1 VLKAYAQFVTRRAVA
16 VVLIVTALTALAIT
30 RILDVR
36 ALQPRLRL
44 DPSIESLLPIGDEN
58 RTFYDKTRKIFGNDD
73 TLLLALHRPGGVFE
87 PSFLAALLRI
97 TTRIGSTPGV
107 QRVVSLANAPN
118 LRSVGED
125 LEIAPLY
132 EEPPTDPAELDRV
145 RRAALGSPV
154 FRGSLLGGDG
164 TTTGIA
170 IQPVDM
176 PEMEFNLLGIDQ
188 QIQRIAREELAGSP
202 DVSIWLVGSAHLK
215 AETSRFLLRDL
226 ALVIPLAFALIML
239 IALLSFRSLRGL
251 LIPVS
256 TIGIAILWTFAVMAE
271 LNPALNLVT
280 ISIPPLL
287 LVIGFV
293 ESVHIVCFYYEAIE
307 EGVAHPSTERAAA
320 RGLEMVVLPMFLTGS
335 TTVAGF
341 LSLVTSPLGAIR
353 EFGLY
358 GGIGITFTML
368 VSLTYAPAVLSLL
381 REPLPTGRKQRS
393 TAFDRLLGRLAAFDY
408 HQAGKIFVGAV
419 VLGVIAVLGI
429 PRIQINSTMISNFG
443 KDTEIRR
450 SVEAV
455 NQHLGASGQLQV
467 VLEADYADAFKDPEN
482 LALIEELQG
491 WLAGLPDVTG
501 STSLVDYVKLIYRGF
516 SGDDAAYYR
525 IPESKRLVTQL
536 LFFGSGDDVAGF
548 VNSQYQIANIRV
560 RTTALDSADLSSL
573 VRSIETRLAEL
584 PARVHARV
592 TGNLVLLAKT
602 NDEIAY
608 GQAVS
613 VGSAFLGIFGI
624 MALQFM
630 SFRVG
635 LIAMIPNVLPVL
647 FYFGILGWSG
657 ITLNVTTGLVASIVL
672 GIAVDDTIHFLG
684 QFNLA
689 AKRTASEKEGVR
701 LALMHVGRPVTYAT
715 AALCFGFLALSFSSL
730 RQQAEFGVLA
740 AVTLLLG
747 WCCDMTFT
755 PAIAS
760 RIRIV
765 TLWEVLTLDLGAN
778 PQLAIPLFKGMS
790 KAQARIVALMTQ
802 VVHAKAGERLIQVGQ
817 KGDGMYVVIEG
828 RLRSSVEADGHS
840 VPLNT
845 HGRGDVLGE
854 VGLFHGE
861 RTANVDC
868 ETDVRL
874 LRLDQS
880 NLARLQ
886 RRYPRTSAHLFRNL
900 SDVLAGRLAAVTAR
914 VY

>member
-1 VLKAYAQFVTRRAVA
+1 VTRHAVA
-16 VVLIVTALTALAIT
+16 VLLIAIALTALAIT
-30 RILDVR
+30 RIVDVR
-36 ALQPRLRL
+36 TLRPRLQL
-44 DPSIESLLPIGDEN
+44 DPSIESLLPTADEN
-58 RTFYDKTRKIFGNDD
+58 RAFYDRTRKIFGNDD
-73 TLLLALHRPGGVFE
+73 TLLLAVHRPGGVFE
-87 PSFLAALLRI
+87 PSLLAALLRI
-97 TTRIGSTPGV
+97 TNRIGAVEGV

-118 LRSVGED
+118 LRAVGED
-125 LEIAPLY
+125 LEIAPLFD
-132 EEPPTDPAELDRV
+132 EPPTDPAEVDRV
-145 RRAALGSPV
+145 RRAAQDNPV
-154 FRGSLLGGDG
+154 FRGSLLGADG

-176 PEMEFNLLGIDQ
+176 PEMEFNQLGIDQ
-188 QIQRIAREELAGSP
+188 QIQRIAREELAGLP
-202 DVSIWLVGSAHLK
+202 DVSTWLVGSAHLK

-226 ALVIPLAFALIML
+226 ARVIPLAFALIML

-251 LIPVS
+251 LIPLT
-256 TIGIAILWTFAVMAE
+256 TIGMAILWTFAVMAE

-280 ISIPPLL
+280 ISVPPLL

-293 ESVHIVCFYYEAIE
+293 ESVHIVCCYYEAIE
-307 EGVAHPSTERAAA
+307 EGVEHPSSESAAS

-368 VSLTYAPAVLSLL
+368 ASLTYAPAVLQLL
-381 REPLPTGRKQRS
+381 RESRPTGRKQRI
-393 TAFDRLLGRLAAFDY
+393 TAFDRMLGRLAGFDY
-408 HQAGKIFVGAV
+408 QHAGKIFVAAAV
-419 VLGVIAVLGI
+419 LAVIAVLGI
-429 PRIQINSTMISNFG
+429 PRIVINSTMISNFG
-443 KDTEIRR
+443 RDTEIRR
-450 SVEAV
+450 AVENV
-455 NQHLGASGQLQV
+455 NQHLGASGQVQV
-467 VLEADYADAFKDPEN
+467 VLETDYPDAFKEPAN
-482 LALIEELQG
+482 LALIEELQS

-501 STSLVDYVKLIYRGF
+501 STSLVDYLKLIYRGF
-516 SGDDAAYYR
+516 NADAPAFHR

-560 RTTALDSADLSSL
+560 RTTALDSADLAAL
-573 VRSIETRLAEL
+573 VRSIEARLAEL
-584 PARVHARV
+584 PARIHGRV

-608 GQAVS
+608 GQAIS
-613 VGSAFLGIFGI
+613 VGSAFLSIFAI

-635 LIAMIPNVLPVL
+635 FIAMIPNVLPVL

-684 QFNLA
+684 QFNAA

-701 LALMHVGRPVTYAT
+701 QALMHVGRPVSYAT
-715 AALCFGFLALSFSSL
+715 AALCFGFLALTFSSL
-730 RQQAEFGVLA
+730 RQQAEFGSLA
-740 AVTLLLG
+740 AVTLFLG

-760 RIRIV
+760 RLRIV

-802 VVHAKAGERLIQVGQ
+802 IVHAKAGERLIQIGA
-817 KGDGMYVVIEG
+817 KGDGMFVVIEG

-900 SDVLAGRLAAVTAR
+900 SDVLAERLAAVTAR